1 MIKPLFMI
9 LLSLYTMYTTNG
21 YASKAGSIGQIDNR
35 EYGDLSEQKYR
46 GVAKLTL
53 GSQYSGLLSTGECT
67 GVFIAKNLILTN
79 AHCAVRCDNFCVA
92 SFYNGEEMDSVKLST
107 LTYPSNYEDTGEDW
121 SVLQTG
127 TDISIDIPIAE
138 KSSTGPI
145 NYGGFGS
152 LRIINDDEIHELKR
166 LYARR

>member
-1 MIKPLFMI
+1 MQ
-9 LLSLYTMYTTNG
+9 TTNVF
-21 YASKAGSIGQIDNR
+21 ADTGSIGQIDNR

-53 GSQYSGLLSTGECT
+53 GSQYSGSLSTGECT

-121 SVLQTG
+121 AVLQTG

-166 LYARR
+166 LYTEDSEIGIRPCLILKS